1 MSLKVTAVA
10 PASAPAGSPDPIVLH
25 VLGYDFTPDSTVTFD
40 GVPLHVSFVSSSEL
54 TCRIEPARYPKPRT
68 VAVAVET
75 GLLACSAVPFTFT

>member
-25 VLGYDFTPDSTVTFD
+25 VLGSDFAPDSTVTFD

-54 TCRIEPARYPKPRT
+54 TCRIEPARSPKPRT